1 MKAAYVLAAVVPLAA
16 ATWDLLELDYIP
28 DILAGDYSQDSSD
41 CEYPAYFTITNLRT
55 SGPSQT
61 NLSTISFGFADTETA
76 AITTC
81 SVESVSDGRNTC
93 DDTDI
98 EFVWELAFVGEDK
111 PEEYKL
117 TMIESI
123 CK

>member
-1 MKAAYVLAAVVPLAA
+1 MKAALTLATIVPLAA
-16 ATWDLLELDYIP
+16 ATWNLFELDYVN
-28 DILAGDYSQDSSD
+28 DVADDNYSEDTSD
-41 CEYPAYFTITNLRT
+41 CEYPAYFTITNLRA

-61 NLSTISFGFADTETA
+61 NLSTISFGFSDKETA
-76 AITTC
+76 VTTTC
-81 SVESVSDGRNTC
+81 SSESSGDGRNSC
-93 DDTDI
+93 DDADV
-98 EFVWELAFVGEDK
+98 EFVWDLAFVGDDK

>member
-1 MKAAYVLAAVVPLAA
+1 MKAAYVLATVVPLAA
-16 ATWDLLELDYIP
+16 ATWDLFELDYTP
-28 DILAGDYSQDSSD
+28 DILADDYNQDSSE

-61 NLSTISFGFADTETA
+61 NLSSISFGFSDNETTVT
-76 AITTC
+76 TTC
-81 SVESVSDGRNTC
+81 SAETGSEGRTSC

-98 EFVWELAFVGEDK
+98 EFVWELAFVGEDE